1 MTTVVATPE
10 GMAADTQATGDCVY
24 RVQKIFRLPDG
35 GVVGF
40 CGLTCRGYAAA
51 KWVVDGEQGDPPKI
65 KGAYLLIL
73 RPDRSL
79 WMVDGE
85 FPAYPLMDKSAAIG
99 AGAQAAMCAL
109 NAGKGAAEAVKEACR
124 LDAYTSD
131 PIQYLALEQGTK
143 RAKRTRH
150 AR

>member
-1 MTTVVATPE
+1 
-10 GMAADTQATGDCVY
+10 MAADTQATGDCVY

-40 CGLTCRGYAAA
+40 CGITSRGYAAA
-51 KWVVDGEQGDPPKI
+51 RWMVEGEQGDPPKI

-85 FPAYPLMDKSAAIG
+85 FPAYPLLDKAAAIG

-109 NAGKGAAEAVKEACR
+109 SVGKTAPEAVKEASR
-124 LDAYTSD
+124 VDAYTSD
-131 PIQYLALEQGTK
+131 PIQYLGLEPVSAKPRRK
-143 RAKRTRH
+143 RPR
-150 AR
+150 

>member
-1 MTTVVATPE
+1 LTTVVATPD
-10 GMAADTQATGDCVY
+10 GMAADTQATGDCLY
-24 RVQKIFRLPDG
+24 RVQKILRLPDG
-35 GVVGF
+35 GVVGY
-40 CGLTCRGYAAA
+40 CGTISRGYAGA
-51 KWVVDGEQGDPPKI
+51 KWLADGEVGDPPKI

-85 FPAYPLMDKSAAIG
+85 FPAYPLLDKAAAIG

-109 NAGKGAAEAVKEACR
+109 AAGKDAVAAVKEACR

-131 PIQYLALEQGTK
+131 PVQYLALEPKPK
-143 RAKRTRH
+143 RRSRKK
-150 AR
+150 